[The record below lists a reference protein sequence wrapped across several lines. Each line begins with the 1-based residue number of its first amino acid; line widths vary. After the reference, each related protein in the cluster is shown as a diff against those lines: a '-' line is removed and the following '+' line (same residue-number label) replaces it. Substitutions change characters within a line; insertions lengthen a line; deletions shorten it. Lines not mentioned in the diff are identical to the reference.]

1 MKIRK
6 DDPLENDIINLIGLT
21 CTGGLLIIWAKE
33 TFRRDVE
40 EIEEEETEY
49 PTIKPGKFEIKI

>member
-1 MKIRK
+1 M
-6 DDPLENDIINLIGLT
+6 ENDIINLIGLT

-40 EIEEEETEY
+40 EIEEVENEY
-49 PTIKPGKFEIKI
+49 LTIKPGKFEIKI

>member
-6 DDPLENDIINLIGLT
+6 DDPMENDIINLIGLT
-21 CTGGLLIIWAKE
+21 CTGGLLIIWGKE

-40 EIEEEETEY
+40 EIEEEEKEY

>member
-6 DDPLENDIINLIGLT
+6 EYPLENGIINLIGLT

-33 TFRRDVE
+33 TLRRDV
-40 EIEEEETEY
+40 EETEY
-49 PTIKPGKFEIKI
+49 PTIKPGKYEIKI